1 LTESSKIRISDYF
14 EVSNTEELRETFAW
28 THQKMS
34 ASLPIEDQFGT
45 EEQRTMML
53 ACRELPVKGAT
64 QADIDARE
72 SDLCE
77 LLHYLVMNGVPVVE
91 IDKQIRLFSSYTKKV
106 TMQLGYQQRVATRQE
121 EDRRAAT
128 PLFLAPEVRVLEEA
142 MA

>member
-1 LTESSKIRISDYF
+1 MTNSNKIEVGIF
-14 EVSNTEELRETFAW
+14 EVANTEELRKTFAW

-34 ASLPIEDQFGT
+34 ASLPSENQFGT

-53 ACRELPVKGAT
+53 ACRELPEKGAT
-64 QADIDARE
+64 PADVEARE

-77 LLHYLVMNGVPVVE
+77 LLHYLVMNGVAVVE
-91 IDKQIRLFSSYTKKV
+91 IDKEIRLFSSYTKKV
-106 TMQLGYQQRVATRQE
+106 TMQLGYQQRVATQQE
-121 EDRRAAT
+121 AVRKATT